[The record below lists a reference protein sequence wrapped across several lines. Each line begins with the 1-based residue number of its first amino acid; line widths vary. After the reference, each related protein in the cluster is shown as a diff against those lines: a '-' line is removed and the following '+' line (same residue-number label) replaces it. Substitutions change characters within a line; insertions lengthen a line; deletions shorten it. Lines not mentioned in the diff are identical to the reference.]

1 MPDTFHLRWA
11 HEKQLPPKGSNGK
24 PSTYNVRPVVA
35 GATPVVLEID
45 STAVEILC
53 NVCGESLR
61 EPQRRNLLPT
71 LRDVVSNTTPQQQ
84 GTGSLSQA
92 GELCAIL
99 GLAQFALR
107 APEPWL
113 FVRIPE
119 ASVPQPD
126 IFALTPGGQPWYL
139 ELKGVAK
146 LASQVKTGAAM
157 QTCGNIVSQIGK
169 GRRQL
174 TETTLSEPD
183 EYAPSASIQASAG
196 APSFAEKVGGV
207 ALSVVV
213 LADAGLLNRTDI
225 AAPNATGCPTG
236 KSCVQ
241 ECLRSPASPPETS
254 IVGLL
259 WTQEVPA
266 PVPASTRGTGSLA
279 ASLLSLKA
287 LDLAAWAGS
296 QVGAGEALSEVA
308 GQLSDPALEA
318 SGPDMASVLGAAL
331 RMSRG
336 LTTPAARNAA
346 AFRVVNSIV
355 LRSSREE
362 RADLNAAITGLFAE
376 AAAGGVENDD
386 DAVPLEDAFRR
397 TEGAR
402 PLQVVLDRM
411 DGENGLAVCGTMRGR
426 ALRLAPRLS
435 ELQRWLQP
443 EAGRN
448 RLEPSFWFETLR
460 DGELLSRAATVVNRA
475 VLPRLGI
482 REFASEARES
492 RSVGVR
498 LHGEGEWVVG
508 REWTWDGQEAG
519 SMHRLPHHVLE
530 DFAYH
535 AGWALRESDPK
546 FLLYWGEGWRDE
558 LAEACGM
565 SRCNVRDVLE
575 AMYERETSS
584 SRPLHRQTLNLMNA
598 IRTRFIEPP
607 SRRRL
612 WAAMDGTILAE
623 W

>member
-1 MPDTFHLRWA
+1 M
-11 HEKQLPPKGSNGK
+11 
-24 PSTYNVRPVVA
+24 
-35 GATPVVLEID
+35 
-45 STAVEILC
+45 
-53 NVCGESLR
+53 
-61 EPQRRNLLPT
+61 
-71 LRDVVSNTTPQQQ
+71 
-84 GTGSLSQA
+84 
-92 GELCAIL
+92 
-99 GLAQFALR
+99 R

-157 QTCGNIVSQIGK
+157 QTCGNVVSQIGK
-169 GRRQL
+169 GRKQL

-183 EYAPSASIQASAG
+183 EYAPSAGIHASAG
-196 APSFAEKVGGV
+196 VSSFAEKVGGV

-213 LADAGLLNRTDI
+213 LADAALLNRADI
-225 AAPNATGCPTG
+225 QAPGAAGCPPG

-241 ECLRSPASPPETS
+241 ECLSSPASPPETS

-266 PVPASTRGTGSLA
+266 PAPASTRGTGSLA
-279 ASLLSLKA
+279 ATLLSLKA

-296 QVGAGEALSEVA
+296 RVGAGEALSELA
-308 GQLSDPALEA
+308 GQLSDPVLEA

-336 LTTPAARNAA
+336 LTTPGARNAA

-355 LRSSREE
+355 LRSTLEE
-362 RADLNAAITGLFAE
+362 RAELNAAITGLFAE
-376 AAAGGVENDD
+376 AAAGGVEDD
-386 DAVPLEDAFRR
+386 DEAIPLEDAFRR

-402 PLQVVLDRM
+402 PFQVVLSRM
-411 DGENGLAVCGTMRGR
+411 DDEDGLAVCGTMRGR
-426 ALRLAPRLS
+426 SLRLAPRLS

-443 EAGRN
+443 DAGRN
-448 RLEPSFWFETLR
+448 RLEPWFETPR

-475 VLPRLGI
+475 VLPRLGS
-482 REFASEARES
+482 REFESEARES

-498 LHGEGEWVVG
+498 LRGEGEWVVG

-565 SRCNVRDVLE
+565 NRCDVRDALG
-575 AMYERETSS
+575 AMYEHEMSS
-584 SRPLHRQTLNLMNA
+584 SRPLHRQTLNLMDA
-598 IRTRFIEPP
+598 IRTRFLEPP